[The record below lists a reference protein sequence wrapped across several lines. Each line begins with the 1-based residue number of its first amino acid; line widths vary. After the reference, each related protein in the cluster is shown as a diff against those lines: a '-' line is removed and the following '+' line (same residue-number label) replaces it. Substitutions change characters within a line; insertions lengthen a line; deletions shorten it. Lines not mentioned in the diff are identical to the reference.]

1 MDDETAVRLIDLNHR
16 FYQTFALQFSA
27 TRQRLQPGVLRILD
41 QISSQENILDLGCG
55 NGELGKELIR
65 RGHQGFYVGLDASAE
80 FLKIAQ
86 ENLPQTTSIIFL
98 QRDLSNPNWD
108 DDLPLSEFDLI
119 LAFAVLHHIP
129 GSDLRKQVLNKINGL
144 LHKNGRFIHSEWQF
158 LLSARLRDRIQ
169 PWDRIGLDSNQV
181 DGGDHLIDWRRGGQ
195 GLRYVHSFNSNELA
209 SLAEDSGFDILET
222 FASDGKDG
230 NLGLYQIWK
239 RV

>member
-1 MDDETAVRLIDLNHR
+1 VDDETAVRLIDLNHR

-129 GSDLRKQVLNKINGL
+129 GSDLRKQVLKKINGL